1 MVKCVDQ
8 LHQSQV
14 PPTSS
19 SPALGGLLS
28 SSKTSH
34 SRCSSSCVIS
44 SEFILRKKEVRAAAR
59 SFCFSS
65 WSSLGSYRQ
74 RTGGGGEEGREREG
88 RCMQLGTVHT
98 LCEPNNDA
106 VLNVPPSRTL
116 E

>member
-74 RTGGGGEEGREREG
+74 RTRGGGREG
-88 RCMQLGTVHT
+88 KGGEMHAIRHSTHT
-98 LCEPNNDA
+98 MRA
-106 VLNVPPSRTL
+106 QQ
-116 E
+116 

>member
-74 RTGGGGEEGREREG
+74 RTGGGGRKGGKGRG
-88 RCMQLGTVHT
+88 
-98 LCEPNNDA
+98 DA
-106 VLNVPPSRTL
+106 CN
-116 E
+116 

>member
-74 RTGGGGEEGREREG
+74 RTGGEEGREREG
-88 RCMQLGTVHT
+88 RCMQLGT